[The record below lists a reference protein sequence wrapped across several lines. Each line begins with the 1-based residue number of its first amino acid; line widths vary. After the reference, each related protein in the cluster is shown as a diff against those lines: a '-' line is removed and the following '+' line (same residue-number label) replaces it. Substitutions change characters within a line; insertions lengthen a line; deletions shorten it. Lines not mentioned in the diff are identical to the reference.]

1 MGNEFEMLE
10 RELERTFNSIS
21 AEIIKEVGNAIGTIR
36 PVHFSESGVGGYGIL
51 FGNVFG
57 MILAYLLLIIVA
69 ISAIVGF
76 IVILKWIF
84 GGKGRKMDP
93 HEKWLKTGKMD

>member
-1 MGNEFEMLE
+1 MGNELDAITKELE
-10 RELERTFNSIS
+10 RELSKIS
-21 AEIIKEVGNAIGTIR
+21 AGIMKEIGDAIGTIR

-51 FGNVFG
+51 FGNIFG

-76 IVILKWIF
+76 FVIIKWIF
-84 GGKGRKMDP
+84 GGKRRKMDP
-93 HEKWLKTGKMD
+93 HERWLKTGKMD